1 MSHALIFNGVTL
13 SPIAHRNSLWIRSAE
28 LARALGY
35 AQENSVSRIYRSNAD
50 EFTPDMTQ
58 VIEIPAESR
67 NGSLENLPEGRCRIF
82 SLRGC
87 HLVAMFSRT
96 KVAKDFRKWVLNV
109 LDNLPS
115 AERRLPEAEAPL
127 PPLPS
132 AAGDE
137 ADEADDVLPRHL
149 FAAIDAA
156 ERCAPPSGQPV
167 SVPLLPPEPQAEGGR
182 ARVRRVEA
190 LAGGLLCLHLAAVR
204 GAVPPA
210 LVLEAVVVAACDIRT
225 GDTLRFAADARFLG
239 VDLSVRPLSARPL
252 SARSFA
258 GEVRHG

>member
-13 SPIAHRNSLWIRSAE
+13 SPITHQNSLWIRSAE

-35 AQENSVSRIYRSNAD
+35 KRPDILTKLYTQNAD

-58 VIEIPAESR
+58 VIEIPDNTDSVFPVKTR
-67 NGSLENLPEGRCRIF
+67 VF

-109 LDNLPS
+109 LDSLTT
-115 AERRLPEAEAPL
+115 AERRPLADELLL
-127 PPLPS
+127 PPAPS
-132 AAGDE
+132 SADADAAV
-137 ADEADDVLPRHL
+137 ARHI

-156 ERCAPPSGQPV
+156 ECCAPQTGQPV
-167 SVPLLPPEPQAEGGR
+167 SVPLLPPEPEAEGGR
-182 ARVRRVEA
+182 ARVRHMEA
-190 LAGGLLCLHLAAVR
+190 LPGGLLCLHLSVVC

-210 LVLEAVVVAACDIRT
+210 LVLEAVVVGACDIRT

-239 VDLSVRPLSARPL
+239 VDMSARPL
-252 SARSFA
+252 SALPLVPA
-258 GEVRHG
+258 GEARHG

>member
-13 SPIAHRNSLWIRSAE
+13 SPITHQNSLWIRSAE

-58 VIEIPAESR
+58 VIEIPDGPDS
-67 NGSLENLPEGRCRIF
+67 GLPVKTRIF

-109 LDNLPS
+109 LDSLTT
-115 AERRLPEAEAPL
+115 AERRPLADELLL
-127 PPLPS
+127 PPAPS
-132 AAGDE
+132 SADADAAV
-137 ADEADDVLPRHL
+137 ARHI

-156 ERCAPPSGQPV
+156 ECCAPQTGQPV
-167 SVPLLPPEPQAEGGR
+167 SVPLLPPEPEAEGGR
-182 ARVRRVEA
+182 ARVRHMEA
-190 LAGGLLCLHLAAVR
+190 LPGGLLCLHLSVVC
-204 GAVPPA
+204 GAVPSA
-210 LVLEAVVVAACDIRT
+210 LVLESVVVGACDIRT

-239 VDLSVRPLSARPL
+239 VDMSARPL
-252 SARSFA
+252 SALPLVPA
-258 GEVRHG
+258 GEARHG

>member
-13 SPIAHRNSLWIRSAE
+13 SPITHQNSLWIRSAE

-67 NGSLENLPEGRCRIF
+67 NGSLENLTEGRCRVF

-109 LDNLPS
+109 LDSLTT
-115 AERRLPEAEAPL
+115 AERRPLADELLL
-127 PPLPS
+127 PPAPS
-132 AAGDE
+132 SADADAAV
-137 ADEADDVLPRHL
+137 ARHI

-156 ERCAPPSGQPV
+156 ECCAPQTGQPV
-167 SVPLLPPEPQAEGGR
+167 SVPLLPPEPEAEGGR
-182 ARVRRVEA
+182 ARVRHMEA
-190 LAGGLLCLHLAAVR
+190 LPGGLLCLHLSVVC
-204 GAVPPA
+204 GAVPSA
-210 LVLEAVVVAACDIRT
+210 LVLESVVVGACDIRT

-239 VDLSVRPLSARPL
+239 VDMSARPL
-252 SARSFA
+252 SALPLVPA
-258 GEVRHG
+258 GEARHG

>member
-1 MSHALIFNGVTL
+1 MAAALIFNGVTL
-13 SPIAHRNSLWIRSAE
+13 SPLTYQDSIWIRSAE

-35 AQENSVSRIYRSNAD
+35 ADESSVGRIYQRNAD

-58 VIEIPAESR
+58 LFEIPDSV
-67 NGSLENLPEGRCRIF
+67 NLTVPTRIF

-109 LDNLPS
+109 LDNLPT
-115 AERRLPEAEAPL
+115 AERRLPEAEASL

-132 AAGDE
+132 AAG
-137 ADEADDVLPRHL
+137 DEADDVLPRHL

-156 ERCAPPSGQPV
+156 ERCAPQTGQPV
-167 SVPLLPPEPQAEGGR
+167 SVPLLPPEPEAEGGR
-182 ARVRRVEA
+182 ARVRHMEV
-190 LAGGLLCLHLAAVR
+190 LPGGLLCLHLTAMR
-204 GAVPPA
+204 GAVPPT
-210 LVLEAVVVAACDIRT
+210 LVLDAVVAGACDIRT

-239 VDLSVRPLSARPL
+239 VDAASRSL

>member
-13 SPIAHRNSLWIRSAE
+13 SPVTHQNSLWIRSAE

-35 AQENSVSRIYRSNAD
+35 ADESSVGRIYQRNAD
-50 EFTPDMTQ
+50 EFFSDMTQ
-58 VIEIPAESR
+58 LIEIPDSV
-67 NGSLENLPEGRCRIF
+67 NLTVPTRIF

-109 LDNLPS
+109 LDNLTMP
-115 AERRLPEAEAPL
+115 ERRPLADELLL
-127 PPLPS
+127 PPLPP
-132 AAGDE
+132 E
-137 ADEADDVLPRHL
+137 DEADDALPLHI

-156 ERCAPPSGQPV
+156 ERCASSAGQPV
-167 SVPLLPPEPQAEGGR
+167 SVPLLPPRPEAEGGR
-182 ARVRRVEA
+182 AHVREMER
-190 LAGGLLCLHLAAVR
+190 LPGGLLRLHLTAVR

-210 LVLEAVVVAACDIRT
+210 LVLDAVVAAACGIRT
-225 GDTLRFAADARFLG
+225 GDTLRFSADARFLG
-239 VDLSVRPLSARPL
+239 VDASARPL
-252 SARSFA
+252 SALPFSLA

>member
-35 AQENSVSRIYRSNAD
+35 AREELVSRIYQRNAD

-58 VIEIPAESR
+58 VIEISPEHQ
-67 NGSLENLPEGRCRIF
+67 NGVLGSAGRCRIF

-96 KVAKDFRKWVLNV
+96 MVAKDFRKWVLNV
-109 LDNLPS
+109 LDNLPT
-115 AERRLPEAEAPL
+115 AEGRLPEAEAPL

-132 AAGDE
+132 AAG
-137 ADEADDVLPRHL
+137 DEADDVLPRHL

-167 SVPLLPPEPQAEGGR
+167 SVPLLPPEPEAEGGR

-239 VDLSVRPLSARPL
+239 VDLSVRPLWARPL

-258 GEVRHG
+258 GEARHG

>member
-13 SPIAHRNSLWIRSAE
+13 SPITHQNSLWIRSAE

-35 AQENSVSRIYRSNAD
+35 AREELVSRIYQRNAD

-58 VIEIPAESR
+58 LIEISAEHQ
-67 NGSLENLPEGRCRIF
+67 NGVLGSAGRCRIF

-109 LDNLPS
+109 LDSLTT
-115 AERRLPEAEAPL
+115 AERRPLADELLL
-127 PPLPS
+127 PPAPS
-132 AAGDE
+132 SADADAAV
-137 ADEADDVLPRHL
+137 ARHI

-156 ERCAPPSGQPV
+156 ECCAPQTGQPV
-167 SVPLLPPEPQAEGGR
+167 SVPLLPPEPEAEGGR
-182 ARVRRVEA
+182 ARVRHMEA
-190 LAGGLLCLHLAAVR
+190 LPGGLLCLHLSVVC
-204 GAVPPA
+204 GAVPSA
-210 LVLEAVVVAACDIRT
+210 LVLESVVVGACDIRT

-239 VDLSVRPLSARPL
+239 VDMSARPL
-252 SARSFA
+252 SALPLVPA
-258 GEVRHG
+258 GEARHG

>member
-13 SPIAHRNSLWIRSAE
+13 SPITHQNSLWIRSAE

-35 AQENSVSRIYRSNAD
+35 AREELVSRIYQRNAD

-58 VIEIPAESR
+58 LIEISAEHQTGVL
-67 NGSLENLPEGRCRIF
+67 GSAGRCRIF

-109 LDNLPS
+109 LDSLTT
-115 AERRLPEAEAPL
+115 AERRPLADELLL
-127 PPLPS
+127 PPAPS
-132 AAGDE
+132 SADADAAV
-137 ADEADDVLPRHL
+137 ARHI

-156 ERCAPPSGQPV
+156 ECCAPQTGQPV
-167 SVPLLPPEPQAEGGR
+167 SVPLLPPEPEAEGGR
-182 ARVRRVEA
+182 ARVRHMEA
-190 LAGGLLCLHLAAVR
+190 LPGGLLCLHLSVVC
-204 GAVPPA
+204 GAVPSA
-210 LVLEAVVVAACDIRT
+210 LVLESVVVGACDIRT

-239 VDLSVRPLSARPL
+239 VDMSARPL
-252 SARSFA
+252 SALPLVPA
-258 GEVRHG
+258 GEARHG

>member
-1 MSHALIFNGVTL
+1 MGTALIFNGVTL
-13 SPIAHRNSLWIRSAE
+13 SPIAHRNRLWIRSAE

-109 LDNLPS
+109 LDNLPT
-115 AERRLPEAEAPL
+115 AERRLPEAEASL

-132 AAGDE
+132 AAG
-137 ADEADDVLPRHL
+137 DEADDVLPRHL

-156 ERCAPPSGQPV
+156 ERCAPQTGQPV
-167 SVPLLPPEPQAEGGR
+167 SVPLLPPEPEAEGGR
-182 ARVRRVEA
+182 ARVRHMEV
-190 LAGGLLCLHLAAVR
+190 LPGGLLCLHLTAMR

-210 LVLEAVVVAACDIRT
+210 LVLDAVVAGACDIRT
-225 GDTLRFAADARFLG
+225 GDTLRFAADARFLD
-239 VDLSVRPLSARPL
+239 VDLSARPL

>member
-1 MSHALIFNGVTL
+1 MGTPLTFNGVTL
-13 SPIAHRNSLWIRSAE
+13 SPVTHQNSLWIRSAE

-35 AQENSVSRIYRSNAD
+35 ADESIVSRLYRKHSD

-58 VIEIPAESR
+58 LIEISAEDQ
-67 NGSLENLPEGRCRIF
+67 NGLLGSAGRCRIF

-109 LDNLPS
+109 LDNLTMP
-115 AERRLPEAEAPL
+115 ERRPLTDELLL
-127 PPLPS
+127 PPLPP
-132 AAGDE
+132 E
-137 ADEADDVLPRHL
+137 DEADDALPLHI

-156 ERCAPPSGQPV
+156 ERCAPSAGQPV
-167 SVPLLPPEPQAEGGR
+167 SVPLLPPRPEAEGGR
-182 ARVRRVEA
+182 AHVREMER
-190 LAGGLLCLHLAAVR
+190 LPGGLLRLHLTAVR

-210 LVLEAVVVAACDIRT
+210 LVLDAVVAAACGIRT
-225 GDTLRFAADARFLG
+225 GDTLRFSADARFLG
-239 VDLSVRPLSARPL
+239 VDASARPL
-252 SARSFA
+252 SALPFSLA